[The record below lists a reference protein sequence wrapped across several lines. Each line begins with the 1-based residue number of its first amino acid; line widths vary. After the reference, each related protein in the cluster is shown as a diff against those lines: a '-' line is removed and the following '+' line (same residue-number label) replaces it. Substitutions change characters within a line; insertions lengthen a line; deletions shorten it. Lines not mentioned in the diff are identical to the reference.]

1 MPEQN
6 DVSPWPEALSGKKV
20 YIETYGCRYNYGDSE
35 KLWEILKHRACTRA
49 MTDEEADAVIVNTCT
64 VVGSTER
71 RMLRRLSQL
80 QGRDLYVTGCMPEVQ
95 KGAILAVCDPR
106 FIPHADIREQYRRIG
121 TITPSPVATVQIAEG
136 CSGACTYC
144 ITRKARGSLKS
155 VSLTEILNRI
165 MAFAETGSAEIQLT
179 AQDASAWGRDKD
191 RTLADLIRAIGE
203 VDGKFFV
210 RVGMM
215 NPATMLDILDDL
227 VESFAAGNLFR
238 FIHVPV
244 QSGSDRILRRMG
256 RGYRRED
263 FEQIV
268 AAFRRRYPD
277 IIVATDMIV
286 GFPGE
291 EEDDFSESL
300 SLLQKLRFNK
310 VNVTRYSKRPDTP
323 ASGLKDSPDAIK
335 KERSR
340 SMQVCAE
347 EIYREIHALYIGQR
361 VPFIVTEQIRKG
373 TVLARTPS
381 YLGIVLEEDLP
392 AGFSGIAEIKEQ
404 SIYYLKGV
412 RVDRTDGF
420 PPSGQRMVNA
430 FKFFTGSE

>member
-35 KLWEILKHRACTRA
+35 KLWEILKSHTCTRA
-49 MTDEEADAVIVNTCT
+49 TTDEEADAVIINTCT
-64 VVGSTER
+64 VVGPSER

-80 QGRDLYVTGCMPEVQ
+80 RDRDLYVTGCMPEVQ
-95 KGAILAVCDPR
+95 KGAILAVCNPQ
-106 FIPHADIREQYRRIG
+106 FIPHTEIRDQYCRIG
-121 TITPSPVATVQIAEG
+121 TITPSPVAIVQIAEG

-144 ITRKARGSLKS
+144 IIRKARGSLKS

-179 AQDASAWGRDKD
+179 AQDASAWGRDQD
-191 RTLADLIRAIGE
+191 RTLPDLLRAIGE
-203 VDGKFFV
+203 INGKFFV

-215 NPATMLDILDDL
+215 NPATMLDTLDDL
-227 VESFAAGNLFR
+227 VEAFAAGNLFR

-277 IIVATDMIV
+277 VIVATDMIV

-323 ASGLKDSPDAIK
+323 ASGLKDLPDAIK

-340 SMQVCAE
+340 RMQACAE
-347 EIYREIHALYIGQR
+347 ETYRKVNAKYLGR
-361 VPFIVTEQIRKG
+361 RMPFIVTEQIRKG

-381 YLGIVLEEDLP
+381 YLGIVLQEDLP
-392 AGFSGIAEIKEQ
+392 PGFSGTAEIQAQ
-404 SIYYLKGV
+404 SSYYVKGV
-412 RVDRTDGF
+412 RVD
-420 PPSGQRMVNA
+420 
-430 FKFFTGSE
+430 GSSDSCLPDNE